1 MPSTACSGIRW
12 RLERQKLRV
21 PASPPVTGVIA
32 RPDGS
37 ERVFNVG
44 WVLYHILEH
53 EAGHRGQINL
63 LRHLE
68 RITGASNP

>member
-1 MPSTACSGIRW
+1 VAMTLADDDLGREIHR
-12 RLERQKLRV
+12 R
-21 PASPPVTGVIA
+21 

-53 EAGHRGQINL
+53 EAGHHGQINL
-63 LRHLE
+63 LKHLH
-68 RITGASNP
+68 RNFSAARR

>member
-1 MPSTACSGIRW
+1 VAATLGDDDLARDVH
-12 RLERQKLRV
+12 RRRV
-21 PASPPVTGVIA
+21 
-32 RPDGS
+32 DGS

-63 LRHLE
+63 LRHLH
-68 RITGASNP
+68 RLTVPSGR